1 MNLHERVLSVLGC
14 RYVDDVLIDAPQV
27 ITHDMISSLNIHEVV
42 HGVRNKNSSST
53 SSTSFSNHNHDDDG
67 SIGPME
73 KHIRYQYAKEAGI
86 YVEIPIVND
95 FNFSSIIERI
105 QDNQATFT
113 AKIKKKKQ
121 AEDDYYLQKYS
132 GGGGGGVGG
141 GHCSSGI
148 VSVSSDENGSMI
160 VKPSQ

>member
-42 HGVRNKNSSST
+42 HGVRNKNNISSSDH
-53 SSTSFSNHNHDDDG
+53 NHNNHDDG

-132 GGGGGGVGG
+132 GGDG
-141 GHCSSGI
+141 GHSSSSGI